1 MNTFKFFKDFEL
13 MKSTFLDNGIPIII
27 GEVGVLTEE
36 KKHIESIR
44 EYLFMEFS
52 LSSDYDGI
60 MSCLWDTSNKSFGD
74 MNYYDRTN
82 DIWYDEKIRD
92 NFKKISKGKYVK
104 PKDYYTITN
113 VETVTNAESDGSYNI
128 ILGIKKALKII
139 LNVNIDKIYNSEVS
153 FDIVTADK
161 NGNWYLDSITE
172 KIGKKQYD
180 GSFMYIYDIS
190 NKDYNEYIRIYK
202 RSGKDY
208 VTLNYLSVEFNE
220 SFIYFNYKAYKSD
233 LLK

>member
-1 MNTFKFFKDFEL
+1 M
-13 MKSTFLDNGIPIII
+13 
-27 GEVGVLTEE
+27 
-36 KKHIESIR
+36 
-44 EYLFMEFS
+44 S
-52 LSSDYDGI
+52 LNYGGM
-60 MSCLWDTSNKSFGD
+60 MSCLWDTSNKISGD
-74 MNYYDRTN
+74 MNYYDREN
-82 DIWYDEKIRD
+82 NKWYDEKIRD

-113 VETVTNAESDGSYNI
+113 VETVTNAESDGNYNI

-153 FDIVTADK
+153 FDIITADK
-161 NGNWYLDSITE
+161 NGNWYLDSITG